1 MKAKQPKSL
10 FVVTN
15 SQGHYLARASGR
27 VDVAFDPFLHLFRD
41 ARTAWWYCDS
51 SDGFAGN
58 GKLTVREVALALT
71 VDTSPVPRPNK

>member
-1 MKAKQPKSL
+1 MKAKQPKPL

-15 SQGHYLARASGR
+15 TNGEYLARSGR
-27 VDVAFDPFLHLFRD
+27 LDVAFDPFLHLFRD
-41 ARTAWWYCDS
+41 ARTAWWRCDS

-71 VDTSPVPRPNK
+71 VDTSPVPRPSK